1 MLLDYIVRVFL
12 VWKKLPNF
20 LPKCQCHFA
29 LPPAE
34 DESSSC
40 SMSLPALGIFT
51 VLNFDHCSRC
61 EAIVWHSLTMFGVE
75 HLFMY
80 LFAPVH
86 LWWGVYSS
94 LLPIFKMDL
103 FSYCWVFKFLVYF
116 GEESFISVSPGY
128 IFSQSVFCFLFL
140 SSFCSLNV
148 VTRWFLITLW
158 LVSHS
163 LDRAAVKSLTIH
175 VVWIEQGSPLSFQH
189 VVPSSLISSSW
200 VFTTYETRGSMAVGR
215 ANSPET

>member
-1 MLLDYIVRVFL
+1 MVWSIFSYIYLPLYIFFGEVSIQVFC
-12 VWKKLPNF
+12 PF
-20 LPKCQCHFA
+20 LKWICF
-29 LPPAE
+29 LIVE
-34 DESSSC
+34 FSSSWYILEK
-40 SMSLPALGIFT
+40 SPLSL
-51 VLNFDHCSRC
+51 
-61 EAIVWHSLTMFGVE
+61 
-75 HLFMY
+75 
-80 LFAPVH
+80 
-86 LWWGVYSS
+86 
-94 LLPIFKMDL
+94 
-103 FSYCWVFKFLVYF
+103 
-116 GEESFISVSPGY
+116 VSPGY